1 MLGAAAAG
9 TATLAA
15 STALAPS
22 ASATTSSLAASPS
35 GALQSVG
42 VTPVAAKLLG
52 GDSTLHL
59 LRRATYGL
67 SPSLVSHAKGLGS
80 RAWLEEQLAPKSIKD
95 TTADAMLTHFPRL
108 SWSIPSV
115 WNAQNRSDNLQVDN
129 YSYDVMMDLLYS
141 HIGRALW
148 SKRQLFEVMVDFWS
162 NHLNVTCP
170 NGDVWDNRHR
180 YDRDVIRPNT
190 FGKFRTML
198 LASAKHPAM
207 LVYLNQ
213 RESNKDAPNE
223 NYARELLE
231 LHSVGVDG
239 GYAEQDIYAA
249 ARLLTGLSLW
259 NPSNPEDWK
268 NQANPPWTRQEFV
281 FDAGIHDTTAG
292 KVLGFDWSAHNKGEG
307 YDLIVRYVN
316 YLARHRKTAERIA
329 YKLGERFVA
338 DDPPKS
344 LVSRLADVY
353 QANDTAIVP
362 VLRALFTSREF
373 RYSAGMKVRRPFED
387 LVAGLRAIGVNPSK
401 RPNFPTDGGGD
412 YFGGFGA
419 VYYQSRDLGHAPMA
433 WGQPN
438 GYPDTGNDW
447 QSANGMLGRWN
458 NHRSYVNGWWPS
470 ATNNAFTWPAKPTI
484 DGWKPE
490 DLPLCRG
497 LIPAKLPATYGELVD
512 LVSDRLIQQRMRGA
526 HRDAVLT
533 FFGKT
538 AASPL
543 SENDGIVRWQFGDL
557 LSLVLDSPYHALR

>member
-1 MLGAAAAG
+1 MA
-9 TATLAA
+9 
-15 STALAPS
+15 
-22 ASATTSSLAASPS
+22 
-35 GALQSVG
+35 
-42 VTPVAAKLLG
+42 VTPVAAKILG

-67 SPSLVSHAKGLGS
+67 SPSLVSHAKHVGS

-95 TTADAMLTHFPRL
+95 TTANKMLEHFPRL
-108 SWSIPSV
+108 TWSIRKV
-115 WNAQNRSDNLQVDN
+115 WNSEDRDDNLQVDN
-129 YSYDVMMDLLYS
+129 FSYDVMMDLLYS

-180 YDRDVIRPNT
+180 YDRDVIRPHT
-190 FGKFRTML
+190 FGKYRKML

-207 LVYLNQ
+207 LIYLNQ
-213 RESNKDAPNE
+213 RDSNKYAPNE

-239 GYAEQDIYAA
+239 GYEEQDIYAA
-249 ARLLTGLSLW
+249 ARLLTGLTLW
-259 NPSNPEDWK
+259 NPSNPDDWR
-268 NQANPPWTRQEFV
+268 NEANPPWTRLEFV
-281 FDAGIHDTTAG
+281 FDASIHATTAG
-292 KVLGFDWSAHNKGEG
+292 KVLGFDWASHNKGEG

-329 YKLGERFVA
+329 YKLGERFVS
-338 DDPPKS
+338 DDPPQS

-362 VLRALFTSREF
+362 VLRSLFTSREF
-373 RYSAGMKVRRPFED
+373 HYSSGVKVRRPFED
-387 LVAGLRAIGVNPSK
+387 LIAGLRAIDVKPSK
-401 RPNFPTDGGGD
+401 RPNFPKYTNKGGYFDGLA
-412 YFGGFGA
+412 A
-419 VYYQSRDLGHAPMA
+419 VYYQSRDLGHAPLN

-438 GYPDTGNDW
+438 GYPDTARDW
-447 QSANGMLGRWN
+447 QSASGMLGRWN
-458 NHRSYVNGWWPS
+458 NHRSHVNGWWPS
-470 ATNNAFTWPAKPTI
+470 ATNNAFTWPAKPKVK
-484 DGWKPE
+484 GWAAA

-497 LIPAKLPATYGELVD
+497 LIPAKLPATYGGLVD
-512 LVSDRLIQQRMRGA
+512 RVSERLLQQKMKSV
-526 HRDAVLT
+526 HRDAILT

-538 AASPL
+538 ASSPL
-543 SENDGIVRWQFGDL
+543 SENDAIVRWQFGDL